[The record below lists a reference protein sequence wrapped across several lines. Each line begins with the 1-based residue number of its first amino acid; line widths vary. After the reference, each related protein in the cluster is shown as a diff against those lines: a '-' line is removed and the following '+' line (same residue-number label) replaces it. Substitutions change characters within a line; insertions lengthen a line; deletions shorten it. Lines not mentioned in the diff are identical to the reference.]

1 MNWNNLL
8 PYTPAIIA
16 LLKGVVKTSDKVWDT
31 LKKYENEVKEFFE
44 SIGIEVKVRD
54 GNGYAYL
61 SQPDFANNEEVS
73 YEDKQIIKQ
82 KTGFVKLDRLIRRE
96 PLSDEQALLS
106 LLLRERL
113 EEDEIITKRQIYTE
127 LKKFYKEALDKEKQ
141 NKDFDN
147 VIKQLVKINFI
158 TELKRD
164 EDDELETIYK
174 IEKIISDKIDIDKI
188 EQIKQKFIQKNAV
201 E

>member
-8 PYTPAIIA
+8 PYAPAIIA
-16 LLKGVVKTSDKVWDT
+16 LLKGIVKTNDKVWDT

-44 SIGIEVKVRD
+44 SIGIEVKVREE
-54 GNGYAYL
+54 NGYAYL
-61 SQPDFANNEEVS
+61 TQPDFANNEEVS
-73 YEDKQIIKQ
+73 YEDKQVIKQ

-106 LLLRERL
+106 LLLREHL

-174 IEKIISDKIDIDKI
+174 IEKLISDKIDIDKI

>member
-8 PYTPAIIA
+8 PYSPAIIA
-16 LLKGVVKTSDKVWDT
+16 LLKGIVKTSDKAWDT
-31 LKKYENEVKEFFE
+31 LKNYETEINSFFE
-44 SIGIEVKVRD
+44 SIGIIVKVRD
-54 GNGYAYL
+54 ENGYAYL
-61 SQPDFANNEEVS
+61 SQPDGDDLS

-113 EEDEIITKRQIYTE
+113 EEDEIITKREIYTE
-127 LKKFYKEALDKEKQ
+127 LKIFYKEALDKEKQ
-141 NKDFDN
+141 YKDFDN
-147 VIKQLVKINFI
+147 VIKQLLKLNFI
-158 TELKRD
+158 TELKKD
-164 EDDELETIYK
+164 EDDDLETIYK
-174 IEKIISDKIDIDKI
+174 IEKIITDKIDIDKI
-188 EQIKQKFIQKNAV
+188 DEIKQKFIQKNAA

>member
-8 PYTPAIIA
+8 PYSPAIIA
-16 LLKGVVKTSDKVWDT
+16 LLKGIVKTSDKAWDN
-31 LKKYENEVKEFFE
+31 LKKYELEIKSFFE
-44 SIGIEVKVRD
+44 SIGIGVKVRD
-54 GNGYAYL
+54 ENGYAYL
-61 SQPDFANNEEVS
+61 SQPDGNDLS

-113 EEDEIITKRQIYTE
+113 EENEIVTKREIYDK
-127 LKKFYKEALDKEKQ
+127 LKIFYKENLDKEKQ

-147 VIKQLVKINFI
+147 VIKQLLKINFI
-158 TELKRD
+158 TELKKD
-164 EDDELETIYK
+164 EDDDLETIYK
-174 IEKIISDKIDIDKI
+174 IEKIITDKIDIDKI
-188 EQIKQKFIQKNAV
+188 DEIKQKFIQKNAIQ
-201 E
+201 